1 MDMRAGFHKS
11 CTGVYNKQKLEH
23 KRKSYE
29 KQNTETEGPSRKMTR
44 LSTSLKNFSEDCF
57 CFVKSRIPNNSY
69 MNDCQYL
76 LAIAWRLQQ
85 KRISNYL
92 RISNCLESLV
102 RETWLPQ
109 KQNITANAFWTYLIA
124 IASRYVTPL
133 WSQTITKII
142 LLKVLSPVSF
152 KPRGDAF
159 KSLSVGACKL
169 LAKQVLARTQEVGLI
184 YLWVRVR
191 LPFPWN

>member
-1 MDMRAGFHKS
+1 MDTRAGFHKS
-11 CTGVYNKQKLEH
+11 CTGMYNKQKLEH

-57 CFVKSRIPNNSY
+57 FFVKSRIPNNSY
-69 MNDCQYL
+69 INDCQYL
-76 LAIAWRLQQ
+76 LAIAWRLRQ
-85 KRISNYL
+85 KTL

-142 LLKVLSPVSF
+142 LLKVWISPISF

-184 YLWVRVR
+184 DLWVWVR
-191 LPFPWN
+191 LPSPWN